1 MNDNHKLLY
10 CYIPKVACSN
20 WKRVLMVMN
29 GDAADPWKI
38 KTADV
43 HNRSLGYFRYLN
55 QYSPEEIVHRLNTYY
70 KFLFVRH
77 PFERLVSAYRN
88 KFVDSYNYTLFKEMY
103 GRFIIRKYRRNADKK
118 SLKTGDG
125 VSFSEFA
132 EFLHNSDSEF
142 MDWHWKQYDTLCHPC
157 LIYYDFIGHFENLHE
172 EADQLLDILQVSD
185 TVKFPRNKT
194 SQYKLSTKVIA
205 RRYLN
210 SLSEEAKKNLYDKY
224 KHDFEMFGYS
234 MGDYLWRG
242 RKLLCLSCTGY
253 IRGSDILC
261 TQGLTYLTS
270 PMYTLDP
277 LAPFWC
283 LCSQCCSN
291 RKKRPYD
298 PEWAA

>member
-103 GRFIIRKYRRNADKK
+103 GRFIIRKYRRNADKR

-157 LIYYDFIGHFENLHE
+157 LIYYDFIGHFENLYE

-242 RKLLCLSCTGY
+242 RKLFCLSHTGC
-253 IRGSDILC
+253 IWGSDILC
-261 TQGLTYLTS
+261 TQGFTYLTT
-270 PMYTLDP
+270 PT
-277 LAPFWC
+277 
-283 LCSQCCSN
+283 
-291 RKKRPYD
+291 
-298 PEWAA
+298 